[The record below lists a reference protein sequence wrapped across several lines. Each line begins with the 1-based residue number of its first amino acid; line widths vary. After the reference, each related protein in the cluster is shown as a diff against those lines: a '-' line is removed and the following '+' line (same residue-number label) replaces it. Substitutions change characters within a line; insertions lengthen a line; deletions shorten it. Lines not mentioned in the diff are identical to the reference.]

1 MQRENARALR
11 EERRKEEK
19 LRRHGHVT
27 SGQLLGSSGPTA
39 GPSSDGIAR
48 SRQRQQMQFDCEL
61 QATEKLKIEKSVG
74 TSTIFDCIFTF
85 SKLQNFVFF
94 RWTAQILLL
103 NYCLFEVIF
112 VAYFHEFY

>member
-61 QATEKLKIEKSVG
+61 QATEKLKIEKPVG
-74 TSTIFDCIFTF
+74 SSTYSIVF
-85 SKLQNFVFF
+85 SRFQNFKISYFLDGLHKFF
-94 RWTAQILLL
+94 
-103 NYCLFEVIF
+103 Y
-112 VAYFHEFY
+112 